1 MNKGAERATG
11 DWVLF
16 LNSGDLFFNNRVLS
30 DCFSET
36 IPASIDAVY
45 GNTVYS
51 YGKEGYREF
60 RKAGEL
66 CHFWKGLMT
75 CHQSFFVRRK
85 VLERRKF
92 DLRYKVAADFCSLY
106 GLYMNGGLFLH
117 IPVYVSLVDT
127 TGISNNEKMVRSVRE
142 HWRVINQY
150 HGNKLYYQVYYLLR
164 FLWTVVLWGAKR
176 IIPGIIY
183 IQVIRLLRCEKDRKG
198 PMDDFGEKMTRE
210 VIIIPAFNEEGS
222 IGDLLDELAQ
232 DVPGIDVIVIND
244 GSRDSTAMLAKRRH
258 VTVLDIPCN
267 LGVGGAVQA
276 GFRFAYDRGYR
287 YVIRIDGDGQ
297 HPPAEIPN

>member
-1 MNKGAERATG
+1 MPDKVTIVTVTRNDVENLRNTIDSVLSQTYENREYIVIDGGSTDGTCELLRKYEHGIDVWLSEPDEGIFHAMNKGAERATG
-11 DWVLF
+11 DWILF

-51 YGKEGYREF
+51 YGEKGYREY
-60 RKAGEL
+60 REAGEL

-75 CHQSFFVRRK
+75 CHQSFFIKRK

-142 HWRVINQY
+142 HWRVIDQY
-150 HGNKLYYQVYYLLR
+150 HGNNISYQSYYLLR
-164 FLWTVVLWGAKR
+164 LLWTVVLWGAKQ

-183 IQVIRLLRCEKDRKG
+183 IQVIRMLRCGRDCKG
-198 PMDDFGEKMTRE
+198 PMDDLR
-210 VIIIPAFNEEGS
+210 
-222 IGDLLDELAQ
+222 
-232 DVPGIDVIVIND
+232 
-244 GSRDSTAMLAKRRH
+244 
-258 VTVLDIPCN
+258 
-267 LGVGGAVQA
+267 
-276 GFRFAYDRGYR
+276 
-287 YVIRIDGDGQ
+287 
-297 HPPAEIPN
+297 

>member
-1 MNKGAERATG
+1 MPDKVTIITVTRNDVENLRNTIDSVLAQTYENREYIVIDGGSTDGTCELLRGYDHGIDVWLSEPDEGIFHAMNKGAERATG

-36 IPASIDAVY
+36 IPANIDAVY

-164 FLWTVVLWGAKR
+164 FLWTVALWGAKR

-198 PMDDFGEKMTRE
+198 PMDDFR
-210 VIIIPAFNEEGS
+210 
-222 IGDLLDELAQ
+222 
-232 DVPGIDVIVIND
+232 
-244 GSRDSTAMLAKRRH
+244 
-258 VTVLDIPCN
+258 
-267 LGVGGAVQA
+267 
-276 GFRFAYDRGYR
+276 
-287 YVIRIDGDGQ
+287 
-297 HPPAEIPN
+297 